1 MSIFIGGAWPYANGS
16 LHLGHLA
23 ALLPGDVIARYFRA
37 KGESVLYVSGSDCH
51 GTPISIRAKNENV
64 SPQEIAD
71 RYHSEFKY
79 CFEKLSFSYD
89 CYSRTDDVHHKEEVQ
104 RIISLLYD
112 NGFIYEKEVEQLYCH
127 SCNQFLPDR
136 FVEGVCPICKSIARG
151 DQCDACSTILDPL
164 DLQDR
169 KCKLC
174 GNEPKVKAGNQL
186 FFQLSKFQNT
196 LRAHLEASKENWRIN
211 ALNNTERYLN
221 EGLQDRAIS
230 RDLPWGIDIPIK
242 GYEDK
247 KVYVWIDAVLGYF
260 TVSKKWGAENKMDW
274 KQFWSN
280 DTTYYFIHGKDNIP
294 FHSIIFPALL
304 NGIGYEKM
312 PDKIISSEYITLE
325 GKKISTSNNWAV
337 WVPEFIKRY
346 DVDAIRYF
354 LIANGP
360 EKRDADFSWREFINS
375 NNGELLGAYG
385 NLVNRT
391 LVFTKKYFNN
401 TIPKGEADKE
411 IRSNIKKLYNE
422 VGLKIENGDLRSA
435 IEQIF
440 EFIRSINKYFDE
452 KTPWITVN
460 TDEGNCS
467 DTIYNCLF
475 SIINIANL
483 LNPFLPSSSQK
494 IKEWLGYKENTWEPI
509 TLLSGIE
516 LGAFGILF
524 ERLDKKLAEEELAK
538 LSKA

>member
-1 MSIFIGGAWPYANGS
+1 M
-16 LHLGHLA
+16 
-23 ALLPGDVIARYFRA
+23 
-37 KGESVLYVSGSDCH
+37 
-51 GTPISIRAKNENV
+51 
-64 SPQEIAD
+64 
-71 RYHSEFKY
+71 
-79 CFEKLSFSYD
+79 
-89 CYSRTDDVHHKEEVQ
+89 
-104 RIISLLYD
+104 
-112 NGFIYEKEVEQLYCH
+112 
-127 SCNQFLPDR
+127 
-136 FVEGVCPICKSIARG
+136 
-151 DQCDACSTILDPL
+151 
-164 DLQDR
+164 
-169 KCKLC
+169 
-174 GNEPKVKAGNQL
+174 
-186 FFQLSKFQNT
+186 
-196 LRAHLEASKENWRIN
+196 
-211 ALNNTERYLN
+211 N

-247 KVYVWIDAVLGYF
+247 KIYVWIDAVLGYF
-260 TVSKKWGAENKMDW
+260 TVSKKWGTENKMDW
-274 KQFWSN
+274 KQFWSK
-280 DTTYYFIHGKDNIP
+280 DTTSYFIHGKDNIP

-312 PDKIISSEYITLE
+312 PDKIISSEYVTLE
-325 GKKISTSNNWAV
+325 GNKISTSNNWAV

-391 LVFTKKYFNN
+391 LVFIKKYFNN

-411 IRSNIKKLYNE
+411 IRRNIEKLYNE
-422 VGLKIENGDLRSA
+422 VGSKIENGDLRSA

-460 TDEGNCS
+460 TDEDDCS
-467 DTIYNCLF
+467 NTIYNCLF

-494 IKEWLGYKENTWEPI
+494 IKEWLGSEENTWEPI
-509 TLLSGIE
+509 NLLSGIE